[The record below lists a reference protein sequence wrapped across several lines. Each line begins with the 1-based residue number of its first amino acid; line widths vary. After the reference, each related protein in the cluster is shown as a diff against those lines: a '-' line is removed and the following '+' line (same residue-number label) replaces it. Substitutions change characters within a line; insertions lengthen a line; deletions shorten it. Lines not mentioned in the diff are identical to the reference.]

1 MTQREFNPKQSLR
14 SLASLGVSS
23 PSELIQHPIDPR
35 DLDAAHREQR
45 FGENTDNYVQA
56 LDWIL
61 ESAQGK
67 KGFLAKIFGP
77 ATGLHNSQL
86 RRDALDF
93 GTSRNQDQIVKT
105 YQQIGEQL
113 IANLPQFIDSAL
125 QDPAVDATT
134 RTDLQSL
141 ADRLRQG
148 DRLLNTKILAD
159 VIHARFDQAR
169 IDIHMQSNFI
179 ERLVQVAVPEVA
191 ILKNTDGVAQ
201 KLQQLDTYGLLVY
214 TPTSSLFH
222 CSGNPASYGA
232 EYAHEMDA
240 VFGLPRVIE
249 YKGKSHE
256 KRIDNWQS
264 KQRNY
269 LPGVNALSQQIAS
282 IEDCYRHS
290 TYDARLLRQNLARVR
305 QHIDQVLGHSLI
317 KDMLEFS
324 KEPMIDPKAHN
335 ATDNPNPGNLHI
347 VWENIKAVLDFAQHS
362 NSKQADGLLV
372 AALNKH
378 REILLGLLNMKDKVH

>member
-1 MTQREFNPKQSLR
+1 M
-14 SLASLGVSS
+14 GVSS
-23 PSELIQHPIDPR
+23 PNELNQPPIDPR

-45 FGENTDNYVQA
+45 FGENTDKYVQA

-86 RRDALDF
+86 RRDALNF
-93 GTSRNQDQIVKT
+93 GTSKNQDQIVKT

-113 IANLPQFIDSAL
+113 IANLPQFIESAL

-134 RTDLQSL
+134 HTDLQSL

-148 DRLLNTKILAD
+148 DRLLKTKILAD
-159 VIHARFDQAR
+159 VIHARLDQAR
-169 IDIHMQSNFI
+169 IDMHMQSNFI
-179 ERLVQVAVPEVA
+179 ERLVQVAAPEVV

-222 CSGNPASYGA
+222 CSVDPASYGA
-232 EYAHEMDA
+232 EYAHEMDN
-240 VFGLPRVIE
+240 VSGEPKVIE
-249 YKGKSHE
+249 YKGKSHDT
-256 KRIDNWQS
+256 RIDNWQT
-264 KQRNY
+264 KQKNY

-290 TYDARLLRQNLARVR
+290 TYDARLLRQNLGRVK
-305 QHIDQVLGHSLI
+305 QHIDQVLAHPLV
-317 KDMLEFS
+317 KDLLEFS
-324 KEPMIDPKAHN
+324 KQPLIDPKAHN
-335 ATDNPNPGNLHI
+335 ATDNTNPGNLHI
-347 VWENIKAVLDFAQHS
+347 VWENIKAVLDFAQGN
-362 NSKQADGLLV
+362 NSKQADELLV
-372 AALNKH
+372 KAVNTH
-378 REILLGLLNMKDKVH
+378 RKILLGLLNMKDKVH